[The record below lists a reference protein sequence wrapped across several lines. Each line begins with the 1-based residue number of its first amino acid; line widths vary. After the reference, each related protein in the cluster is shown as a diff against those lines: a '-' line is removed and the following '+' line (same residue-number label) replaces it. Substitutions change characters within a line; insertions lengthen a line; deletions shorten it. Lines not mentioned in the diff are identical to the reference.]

1 MNRRKSREIA
11 MKLLFEIS
19 FNKNNCEETIEN
31 FKEENDCKDVDFEY
45 ITRIIDGVIS
55 NKEAIDKKIE
65 ENSSKWKIER
75 ISKTNLSILR
85 LAIYEILYE
94 NDIPDK
100 VSVNEAVE
108 LAKSYSEE
116 KSWSFVNGVLG
127 SFINKIEDKTI

>member
-31 FKEENDCKDVDFEY
+31 FKEENDCKDIDFEY
-45 ITRIIDGVIS
+45 VTRIINGVID

-65 ENSSKWKIER
+65 ESSNKWKIDR

-85 LAIYEILYE
+85 LATYEILYE
-94 NDIPDK
+94 NDIPTK
-100 VSVNEAVE
+100 VSANEAVE

-127 SFINKIEDKTI
+127 SLINNIENKTV

>member
-19 FNKNNCEETIEN
+19 FNKNNCEEAIEN
-31 FKEENDCKDVDFEY
+31 FKEENDCKDIDFEY
-45 ITRIIDGVIS
+45 VTRIINGVID

-65 ENSSKWKIER
+65 ESSNKWKIDR

-85 LAIYEILYE
+85 LATYEILYE
-94 NDIPDK
+94 NDIPTK
-100 VSVNEAVE
+100 VSANEAVE

-127 SFINKIEDKTI
+127 SLINNIENKTV

>member
-19 FNKNNCEETIEN
+19 FNKNNSEEVIEN
-31 FKEENDCKDVDFEY
+31 FKEENNCEDIDFDY
-45 ITRIIDGVIS
+45 VARIINGVIN
-55 NKEAIDKKIE
+55 NKEFIDKKIE
-65 ENSSKWKIER
+65 ENSNKWKINR

-85 LAIYEILYE
+85 LATYEILYE
-94 NDIPDK
+94 SDIPTK
-100 VSVNEAVE
+100 VSANEAVE

-127 SFINKIEDKTI
+127 SLINSIENKTV

>member
-19 FNKNNCEETIEN
+19 FNKNNFEEVIEN
-31 FKEENDCKDVDFEY
+31 FKEENDSKDIDFDY
-45 ITRIIDGVIS
+45 VARIINGVTN
-55 NKEAIDKKIE
+55 NKEIIDKKIE
-65 ENSSKWKIER
+65 ENSNKWKIDR

-94 NDIPDK
+94 SDIPTK
-100 VSVNEAVE
+100 VSANEAVE
-108 LAKSYSEE
+108 LAKNYSEE

-127 SFINKIEDKTI
+127 SFISGIEDKTV